1 MMKTKA
7 QTWIGCAREQVDKIY
22 VYVKTYRHKLFK
34 TLKHLM
40 RLNNRHPRKFKMKI
54 MLFIN
59 MEVISVE
66 YWIMWLRNKLL
77 MKILDSALENIGRAC
92 T

>member
-1 MMKTKA
+1 M
-7 QTWIGCAREQVDKIY
+7 ARLDDNDDGVGGDGGDVQQLLE
-22 VYVKTYRHKLFK
+22 

-54 MLFIN
+54 MLFIK

-66 YWIMWLRNKLL
+66 Y
-77 MKILDSALENIGRAC
+77 
-92 T
+92 

>member
-1 MMKTKA
+1 ML
-7 QTWIGCAREQVDKIY
+7 REEDVQQ
-22 VYVKTYRHKLFK
+22 LLE

-66 YWIMWLRNKLL
+66 YWIMWLTNKLL
-77 MKILDSALENIGRAC
+77 MKILDSALERYYGRSILGARNKTHNII
-92 T
+92 